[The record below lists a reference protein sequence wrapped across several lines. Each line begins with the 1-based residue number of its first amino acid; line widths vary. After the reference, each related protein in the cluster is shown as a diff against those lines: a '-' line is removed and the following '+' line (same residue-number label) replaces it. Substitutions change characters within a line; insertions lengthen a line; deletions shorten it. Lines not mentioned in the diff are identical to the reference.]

1 MMFGWPPQVENGDLN
16 WIIEGKFLAFAG
28 PHNSRDLSP
37 EGYYTLTPEDY
48 GHYFVKNNVSLV
60 VRLNKKYYD
69 EQVRHSLVKIWGM
82 GRPGIGWTTSWCI
95 QSVGT
100 V

>member
-1 MMFGWPPQVENGDLN
+1 VENGDLN

-69 EQVRHSLVKIWGM
+69 EQVRHSLVERRTRDWM
-82 GRPGIGWTTSWCI
+82 ANL
-95 QSVGT
+95 SVVSFYACHDMAFHVT
-100 V
+100 